1 MSESIDIQKNVNISG
16 LFTML
21 EGWNESISVSDMDE
35 WRWLESCD

>member
-1 MSESIDIQKNVNISG
+1 MSESVDIQKNVNISG

-21 EGWNESISVSDMDE
+21 EGWNESISVSDMDG